1 MYCSTI
7 SLVSITITFDCKITT
22 QKPTLTLMKMSFRC
36 FDFQNVFVAEIFS
49 VQCVTSNDR
58 CCNRPVHFPDL
69 VSWPSSLGFDCPY
82 MDVHLFLCSCW
93 YLRFKEGHRKRRK
106 KIPHTGILLVIFTKR
121 LESICPLLLPF
132 TTFGRRRRCSTSSN
146 TEQRSSRWEIT
157 DGLKRFWQ
165 RRSKGGGKEE
175 DYILIAALFS
185 IWLPSVVGDQSRRIY
200 LVRGM
205 TSLVS
210 RVLLLAIV
218 VGLAAFGLQHHIY
231 QRPFL
236 LFCFEEES
244 PLLTESGIVQC
255 SFSKGD
261 CFTNKNVTQMNQMRY
276 EDALTKVYNE
286 VLAYHE
292 VFWEIGKDTQFT
304 PNQLYNASAILGE
317 ILCRQRQN

>member
-1 MYCSTI
+1 MDCSSVFVRHHVCRRKLWKSSSLRKVDIVSRKFSEKHNTTMYCSTI

-36 FDFQNVFVAEIFS
+36 FDFQNVFVAEFFS

-106 KIPHTGILLVIFTKR
+106 KIPHTGILLVISTKR

-132 TTFGRRRRCSTSSN
+132 TTFGRRRRYSTSSN

-165 RRSKGGGKEE
+165 TRGCAAMQVLSCLHGPYAISCRENIMNLFLESMYEGGPQ
-175 DYILIAALFS
+175 A
-185 IWLPSVVGDQSRRIY
+185 VTQVNT
-200 LVRGM
+200 V
-205 TSLVS
+205 
-210 RVLLLAIV
+210 
-218 VGLAAFGLQHHIY
+218 
-231 QRPFL
+231 FL
-236 LFCFEEES
+236 L
-244 PLLTESGIVQC
+244 
-255 SFSKGD
+255 
-261 CFTNKNVTQMNQMRY
+261 
-276 EDALTKVYNE
+276 
-286 VLAYHE
+286 
-292 VFWEIGKDTQFT
+292 
-304 PNQLYNASAILGE
+304 
-317 ILCRQRQN
+317 